1 LEKNKKKYCLYFHL
15 RGDNN
20 EVFYVG
26 IGSEKRPFEKKSR
39 SDFWIKVVEKYGYKI
54 DIIER
59 NLSWSEACEKE
70 KIFIKKFG
78 RQDLNEGC
86 LVNLTD
92 GGDGNNN
99 FSELVRKKISKSK
112 KGKLLDSKVVDLTK
126 KKFGTLTVIKR
137 TLNIGKK
144 TTWLCK
150 CDCGKEKNVKGEYL
164 KEGRVKSCGYKCV
177 NRKNIEGKFIAQYDK
192 KTNKIINVYI
202 SISEASRLSNISKP
216 IIHHFIRGNSK
227 SGGGY
232 NWKLINKKEYQ
243 DFKKNVQI

>member
-1 LEKNKKKYCLYFHL
+1 MKKYCLYFHL
-15 RGDNN
+15 RNDNN

-26 IGSEKRPFEKKSR
+26 IGNEKRPYEKRSR
-39 SDFWIKVVEKYGYKI
+39 SDFWRNIVKKYGYKI
-54 DIIER
+54 EIIEK
-59 NLSWSEACEKE
+59 NLSWEEACEKE
-70 KIFIKKFG
+70 KMFIKKFG

-92 GGDGNNN
+92 GCDGNNN
-99 FSELVRKKISKSK
+99 FSDFTRKKISTSK
-112 KGKLLDSKVVDLTK
+112 KGKLVESKVVDLTQ
-126 KKFGTLTVIKR
+126 KKFGTLTVLKR
-137 TLNIGKK
+137 ALNIGKK

-177 NRKNIEGKFIAQYDK
+177 KRKKIEGNFIAQYDK
-192 KTNKIINVYI
+192 KTNKIINTYVSITEASKLSKI
-202 SISEASRLSNISKP
+202 SIP

-232 NWKLINKKEYQ
+232 NWKLINKEEYEN
-243 DFKKNVQI
+243 FKKNIQI